1 MDRLIQAALFDYYWV
16 SSSPRSSII
25 FIVIILKK
33 LSSSISL
40 DSDKEEEKV
49 WKTTGDDDDTVNY
62 SHPPITQ
69 AIHHLLL
76 PFLVSS
82 WKNIAVVF
90 VITKEEEE
98 EGIEQL
104 ERIIMSVSPRPSY
117 CAIDDAFRDWGGRE
131 RRDNTIFPLD
141 NVALNRIT
149 SSYVRKKKKKERRF
163 NYCLSESGKKKER
176 KKAPW
181 DQFDIKQQSII
192 SFDIFFPPSVGRPV
206 ANKKSSRKMKTSRRG
221 DEGSWTSFDRGGEE
235 RGGHLH
241 DGRTRFFHVGSFN
254 QRPSSTFFSS
264 FLFFLFP

>member
-1 MDRLIQAALFDYYWV
+1 MMTLLIIA
-16 SSSPRSSII
+16 
-25 FIVIILKK
+25 
-33 LSSSISL
+33 
-40 DSDKEEEKV
+40 
-49 WKTTGDDDDTVNY
+49 T
-62 SHPPITQ
+62 HPPS
-69 AIHHLLL
+69 
-76 PFLVSS
+76 P
-82 WKNIAVVF
+82 
-90 VITKEEEE
+90 EEEE
-98 EGIEQL
+98 EGEEIEQL
-104 ERIIMSVSPRPSY
+104 ERILMSVSRRPSY

-163 NYCLSESGKKKER
+163 NYCSSESGKKKER

-181 DQFDIKQQSII
+181 ARFDIKQKSMI
-192 SFDIFFPPSVGRPV
+192 SFDTFPSLSQSADQSPIENRPV
-206 ANKKSSRKMKTSRRG
+206 KWKQG